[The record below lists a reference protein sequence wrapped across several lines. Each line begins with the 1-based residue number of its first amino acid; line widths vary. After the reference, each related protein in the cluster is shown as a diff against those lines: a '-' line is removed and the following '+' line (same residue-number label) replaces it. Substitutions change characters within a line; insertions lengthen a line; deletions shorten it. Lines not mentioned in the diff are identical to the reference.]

1 MSILKTTSFQILSAS
16 MAGQSERT
24 FKTAHRAEFDHVERR
39 PGYLYVRS
47 RAISSRINENFDGFD
62 ADEIAKGY
70 QTFMGKPVFVSHHN
84 SNHRRARGAIV
95 AVALHEDHL
104 ATGEP
109 DTWVEVLMEV
119 DAVNF
124 PKLAQ
129 AIIAGEVARTSM
141 GCDVAYSSCTFC
153 GNKAYTEAEYCKHI
167 PRLKGKRIRRVDA
180 KTGASSM
187 VLVAEQCFGLHFFEN
202 SLLVEE
208 PADPSAFCLGTD
220 WVDSDMTPHHASANS
235 MDSSIAY
242 AEAIANIPQRELS
255 TTSASSPDRNLG
267 KQVSLDDE
275 DFFFGQHVSSIAY
288 TGSATPP
295 LHHVGRV
302 VGVGTEQPV
311 GRIVAERNI
320 AGMANDQSFG
330 DWADDLLV
338 SPSVGADGASLS
350 VGQREASIARVEDTP
365 GPKPA
370 FVLTTDGDLRPV
382 ALNLGHSEA
391 VIPSHVPHL
400 STFEAGFILTADSN
414 DLPELKMPP
423 PPYRVNCR
431 NCGQQSVT
439 NKNHPKCES
448 CGDLHVSPVRRASKE
463 AATQEEAERTG
474 PCPHCGGKLFSNGFP
489 GTSPYCGSCQ
499 THIPLKPKASSFGG
513 KRVASLH
520 KRAVNQCIRHY
531 EHEVGPNDLTC
542 PVCESLMYYGTPT
555 TKMPD
560 DQYLEWLSKQPYEA
574 RKHAI
579 NETIAPPE
587 VDTLRASE
595 CPICGSDA
603 YNGEECPV
611 CMFIKPPDMF
621 MDPDLEAAQ
630 NADLRQDEAQDGLA
644 VGDQV
649 GNDHLQGQ
657 TPVGDDLMAAGQ
669 EGDLQ
674 CDSCG
679 AVQPGQAS
687 AGTDNA
693 VNGAPTTQPTSQ
705 PPTQPGAEPPPP
717 VNDESMPLA
726 QGPPEADDVPPAGK
740 ELPKPKDGENDDG
753 QDDGSKAETK
763 PKGDPAD
770 KGKVESDIDA
780 GKSDTTKPTEDEAV
794 DTLQK
799 DLKPGDPCPVCDGKG
814 KLQPKADDKKD
825 DQKVEDKDSKDDKED
840 GPPWQKGDNSSKEV
854 KAQSSLNHDTPG
866 VSDMAAPTVK
876 VLASHQAEIRRLKA
890 ENAQLRRSVNYIAAA
905 VGITRF
911 ADDQNPAE
919 PIPQPAGGAPSE
931 TSEEAMNAATRVN
944 VQEIGSTPVNGV
956 GADATTTVDQVGG
969 INADTPYSINTEV
982 TTPVSGTETRI
993 PLDKVRT
1000 LPEIQ
1005 FGNPLVPDTAFPLE
1019 GPFAEKATLGSKG
1032 RTYAA
1037 LRLARLRKAAGVD
1050 ETGSDEIVVANA
1062 IDTNASLSDGA
1073 IAQEIDILTKVVTAT
1088 QAPTPRQAS
1097 RRLVPQ
1103 SSAGVERTIPSVAVG
1118 EGLTSFTAAA
1128 ASDDDAF
1135 AFCD

>member
-1 MSILKTTSFQILSAS
+1 
-16 MAGQSERT
+16 
-24 FKTAHRAEFDHVERR
+24 
-39 PGYLYVRS
+39 
-47 RAISSRINENFDGFD
+47 
-62 ADEIAKGY
+62 
-70 QTFMGKPVFVSHHN
+70 
-84 SNHRRARGAIV
+84 
-95 AVALHEDHL
+95 
-104 ATGEP
+104 
-109 DTWVEVLMEV
+109 
-119 DAVNF
+119 
-124 PKLAQ
+124 
-129 AIIAGEVARTSM
+129 
-141 GCDVAYSSCTFC
+141 
-153 GNKAYTEAEYCKHI
+153 
-167 PRLKGKRIRRVDA
+167 
-180 KTGASSM
+180 
-187 VLVAEQCFGLHFFEN
+187 
-202 SLLVEE
+202 
-208 PADPSAFCLGTD
+208 
-220 WVDSDMTPHHASANS
+220 
-235 MDSSIAY
+235 
-242 AEAIANIPQRELS
+242 
-255 TTSASSPDRNLG
+255 
-267 KQVSLDDE
+267 
-275 DFFFGQHVSSIAY
+275 
-288 TGSATPP
+288 
-295 LHHVGRV
+295 
-302 VGVGTEQPV
+302 
-311 GRIVAERNI
+311 
-320 AGMANDQSFG
+320 
-330 DWADDLLV
+330 
-338 SPSVGADGASLS
+338 
-350 VGQREASIARVEDTP
+350 
-365 GPKPA
+365 
-370 FVLTTDGDLRPV
+370 
-382 ALNLGHSEA
+382 
-391 VIPSHVPHL
+391 
-400 STFEAGFILTADSN
+400 
-414 DLPELKMPP
+414 
-423 PPYRVNCR
+423 
-431 NCGQQSVT
+431 
-439 NKNHPKCES
+439 
-448 CGDLHVSPVRRASKE
+448 
-463 AATQEEAERTG
+463 
-474 PCPHCGGKLFSNGFP
+474 
-489 GTSPYCGSCQ
+489 
-499 THIPLKPKASSFGG
+499 
-513 KRVASLH
+513 
-520 KRAVNQCIRHY
+520 
-531 EHEVGPNDLTC
+531 
-542 PVCESLMYYGTPT
+542 
-555 TKMPD
+555 
-560 DQYLEWLSKQPYEA
+560 
-574 RKHAI
+574 
-579 NETIAPPE
+579 
-587 VDTLRASE
+587 
-595 CPICGSDA
+595 
-603 YNGEECPV
+603 
-611 CMFIKPPDMF
+611 MFIKPPDMF

-644 VGDQV
+644 VGEQM

-726 QGPPEADDVPPAGK
+726 QGPPEDDDVPPAGK

-854 KAQSSLNHDTPG
+854 KAKSSLNHDTPG

-931 TSEEAMNAATRVN
+931 TSEQAMNSGTRVN

-969 INADTPYSINTEV
+969 INDDTPYSINTEV
-982 TTPVSGTETRI
+982 TTPVAGTETRI

-1050 ETGSDEIVVANA
+1050 ESGSDEIVLANA

-1073 IAQEIDILTKVVTAT
+1073 ISQEIGILTKVVTAT